1 MNKERVDQCVVKIR
15 EVTDF
20 EPDIAL
26 ILGSGL
32 GALAEQIQEP
42 VMIDYHE
49 IPGFPVSTVQGHKG
63 RFILGYLA
71 NAKVVVMQGRV
82 HYYEG
87 YSMEEI
93 VLPTRVMARLGA
105 KVLFLTNAAGGVNMT
120 FSPGDFMLITDQIS
134 SFVPSPLIG
143 KNEDMF
149 GTRFPSMDQ
158 IYQGELQD
166 CICEA
171 AKQEEIPLQKGIYLQ
186 TTGPNYESP
195 AEVRMF
201 RNLGAD
207 AVGMSTAVEAIVACH
222 MGMKVCGI
230 SCITNMASGANEK
243 PLNHKEVS
251 EIANRVAP
259 LFERLVQ
266 SAINKMNE
274 RI

>member
-1 MNKERVDQCVVKIR
+1 MDKERVDQCVAKIR

-32 GALAEQIQEP
+32 GALAERIQDP

-63 RFILGYLA
+63 RFIFGYLG

-87 YSMEEI
+87 YPMEEV
-93 VLPTRVMARLGA
+93 VLPTRVMARLGV
-105 KVLFLTNAAGGVNMT
+105 KVLFLTNAAGGVNTT

-143 KNEDMF
+143 NNEDTF

-158 IYQGELQD
+158 IYQWELQD

-171 AKQEEIPLQKGIYLQ
+171 AKQEEISLQKGIYLQ
-186 TTGPNYESP
+186 TTGPNYETP

-207 AVGMSTAVEAIVACH
+207 AVGMSTAVEAIAACH

-230 SCITNMASGANEK
+230 SCITNMASGANK
-243 PLNHKEVS
+243 TPLNHKEVS